1 MRRNYSLYFSIWC
14 LLCVILAPIIV
25 VTNLFYSSF
34 YNSTFVE
41 IICGGIFVS
50 AYVLVPLFFIYQIIT
65 HIRINFMY
73 QNTMRKRIKKRTTEF
88 TISIIAFVALLVSIL
103 FYIGLYWLV
112 DRAVTNAYRNA

>member
-25 VTNLFYSSF
+25 VTNFFYSSF
-34 YNSTFVE
+34 YNSTLVE
-41 IICGGIFVS
+41 IICGGIFVT
-50 AYVLVPLFFIYQIIT
+50 AYVLFPWFFIYQIIT

-112 DRAVTNAYRNA
+112 DRAVTNAYRSA

>member
-34 YNSTFVE
+34 YNSTLVE
-41 IICGGIFVS
+41 IICGGIFVM
-50 AYVLVPLFFIYQIIT
+50 AYVLFPLFFIYQIIT

-112 DRAVTNAYRNA
+112 DRAVTNAYRSA

>member
-25 VTNLFYSSF
+25 VTNFFYSSF
-34 YNSTFVE
+34 YNSTLVE
-41 IICGGIFVS
+41 IICGWIFVT
-50 AYVLVPLFFIYQIIT
+50 AYVLFPWFFIYQIIT

-112 DRAVTNAYRNA
+112 DRAVTNAYRSA